1 MHPPSL
7 HGVALMVALM
17 WTALLGSLML
27 ITPALLL
34 LPLPFESTRRA
45 YREVGSTIEI
55 FPQSVFTR
63 RFSQGMFPGCRQF
76 TRT

>member
-7 HGVALMVALM
+7 HGVALMVALL

-27 ITPALLL
+27 ITPSLIL

-45 YREVGSTIEI
+45 YREVGSTSA
-55 FPQSVFTR
+55 QSVLTGR
-63 RFSQGMFPGCRQF
+63 SSKRLFPGCRQF
-76 TRT
+76 TTS